1 MLYTTNELSRI
12 KSAEQ
17 TMIYTTAEI
26 KSSFHVN
33 DSDILNNYR
42 AKK

>member
-1 MLYTTNELSRI
+1 MLYTSDELSKI

-17 TMIYTTAEI
+17 TMVYTTAEI
-26 KSSFHVN
+26 KSNCHVN

-42 AKK
+42 TKK